1 MISISVREESFMS
14 EKELN
19 QCCGGSC
26 GCEGEDNQGSCGCG
40 GHNHDHGNECGCG
53 EEHYET
59 FVVDLEDEKERF
71 AQCCEGVRNN
81 EKEFFSKK

>member
-1 MISISVREESFMS
+1 MS

-59 FVVDLEDEKERF
+59 FAGHFWTFDTSQPDHSF
-71 AQCCEGVRNN
+71 GS
-81 EKEFFSKK
+81 F